1 MTTADAA
8 IEEEEEEEEEE
19 VKGERFKRYALS
31 ASIQPNLV
39 GVEILSATFREVCIL
54 YHVADVKFF
63 SSRDEGKRRNDD

>member
-1 MTTADAA
+1 LR
-8 IEEEEEEEEEE
+8 ERERERERER

>member
-1 MTTADAA
+1 
-8 IEEEEEEEEEE
+8 
-19 VKGERFKRYALS
+19 LS